1 MHNLPSH
8 WIITTISFPCTLK
21 KSPYYFIKLNYR
33 SFRIK
38 HEYGLFLDFMNSS
51 IDVCRVTTIFNNKK
65 RTYFSIRYI
74 LALSSAISIR
84 IPTCPVNLACFGK
97 NVKRESAPAKVEIIL
112 FRALEYH
119 LKGSFIFMTT
129 PSHFVSETRLT
140 AILLVTW
147 RFKHS
152 LRRHFD

>member
-1 MHNLPSH
+1 MFVEEQQ
-8 WIITTISFPCTLK
+8 FPILK
-21 KSPYYFIKLNYR
+21 KI
-33 SFRIK
+33 
-38 HEYGLFLDFMNSS
+38 
-51 IDVCRVTTIFNNKK
+51 
-65 RTYFSIRYI
+65 YFSIRYI
-74 LALSSAISIR
+74 LALRPAISIR
-84 IPTCPVNLACFGK
+84 IPTYPVNLTCFGK

-119 LKGSFIFMTT
+119 PKGSFIFMAT

-140 AILLVTW
+140 AIVLVTW